1 MNVIK
6 NGEKKQMSYEEI
18 CKELGFIASSN
29 FVKVTTRGTITFR
42 LGKPDEIRALYK
54 SVEDCGFKPAA
65 SLIETLERL

>member
-18 CKELGFIASSN
+18 CKELGFIPSSN

-42 LGKPDEIRALYK
+42 LGKPYEIRALLNAVVK
-54 SVEDCGFKPAA
+54 NGFKPSA
-65 SLIETLERL
+65 SLAKTMEML

>member
-42 LGKPDEIRALYK
+42 LGKPYEIRALLNA
-54 SVEDCGFKPAA
+54 VEECGFKPAA
-65 SLIETLERL
+65 YLVKTIGKL